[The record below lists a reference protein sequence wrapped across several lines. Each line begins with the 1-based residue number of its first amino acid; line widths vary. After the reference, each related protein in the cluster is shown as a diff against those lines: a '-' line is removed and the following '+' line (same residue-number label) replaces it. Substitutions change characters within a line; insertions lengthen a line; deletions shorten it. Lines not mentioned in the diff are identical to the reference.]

1 MKYST
6 IAAFCLETTLGP
18 FSSITLS
25 RFLSPWV
32 STSAGVGGL
41 CGKVTQTLVVQG
53 SDSHVTIPLPGLAA
67 TLIANVDTPILTLWF
82 PDPCI
87 PHTGG
92 TAPCNGH

>member
-18 FSSITLS
+18 FSSITPS